1 MYEDLIKK
9 ATSVAVEKKLSD
21 LCVVGSVGCVLITE
35 KGNTYLGS
43 CLDCAC
49 GLGMCAEVSA
59 ISQMTTSGESK
70 IKTIVTV
77 SADGKPVP
85 PCGKCRELIFQ
96 VNFENMEADVII
108 RKDQV
113 IKLKDL
119 LPEQWFLNQ
128 K

>member
-9 ATSVAVEKKLSD
+9 ATLVAVEKKLSE
-21 LCVVGSVGCVLITE
+21 LCVVGSVGCVLITD

-59 ISQMTTSGESK
+59 IASMTTNGESK
-70 IKTIVTV
+70 IKAIVAVETN
-77 SADGKPVP
+77 GTPVA
-85 PCGKCRELIFQ
+85 PCGKCRELMSQ
-96 VNFENMEADVII
+96 VNPENMEADII
-108 RKDQV
+108 LSDKV
-113 IKLKDL
+113 LKLKDL
-119 LPEQWFLNQ
+119 LPEHWFI